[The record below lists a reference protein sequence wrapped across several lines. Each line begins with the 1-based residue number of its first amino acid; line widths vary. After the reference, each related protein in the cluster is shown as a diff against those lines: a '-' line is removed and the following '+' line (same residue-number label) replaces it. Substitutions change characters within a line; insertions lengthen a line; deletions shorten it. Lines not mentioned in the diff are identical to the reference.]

1 MQSRILG
8 SGVPEV
14 TKMRLIVLASV
25 FFRLASA
32 TTTANSAVGVNWS
45 PFHHPDYDS
54 SSTSSVKAVIEEDF
68 AAIAASGFEMAR
80 TFYSRYVEVN

>member
-1 MQSRILG
+1 
-8 SGVPEV
+8 
-14 TKMRLIVLASV
+14 MRLIVLASV
-25 FFRLASA
+25 LFRLASA
-32 TTTANSAVGVNWS
+32 TTTTANSAVGVNWS